1 MQKLQTKKA
10 APLPTPLRN
19 GALAP
24 AGPSDETQMADLPPH
39 AKVDTWFATNY
50 VYSCCYDVLFEIL
63 SLYLTIVSSPGI
75 PRAKESQPP
84 YDPEGGARSVN
95 DTPLASEPPAPELP
109 PAVPTD
115 SDHQQKPDEGIDEPW

>member
-75 PRAKESQPP
+75 PIAKESQP
-84 YDPEGGARSVN
+84 
-95 DTPLASEPPAPELP
+95 PLASEPPAPELP